1 MLMRYSI
8 HTTHTA
14 STQSSNCTVRWH
26 AQALYLFL
34 LCVSSWF
41 CSVNAIGTL
50 PACLF
55 KVFGGILSP
64 LLAYVVMGTG
74 PVPPSSTWPM
84 LFGCGITGFAAQ
96 CFMSRGLQLEKA
108 GPASLIRNLDVVYV
122 LNPTWCQGV
131 YIISACTPMFARS
144 SFPVIR
150 D

>member
-1 MLMRYSI
+1 MRYSI
-8 HTTHTA
+8 HTTHTHHPHRA
-14 STQSSNCTVRWH
+14 ATV
-26 AQALYLFL
+26 QYDGTLKFYTFFFS
-34 LCVSSWF
+34 VF
-41 CSVNAIGTL
+41 QVGSVNAISTL